1 MKKLLVILS
10 FTMLYASNT
19 EVPYTLQNVEEV
31 SAVDSELL
39 PLEQTLLPSKE
50 EPSTLENRSETSV
63 SQDKTE
69 EKESMITP
77 SSETESMQNQ
87 EQKIQK
93 IRESLHIAEP
103 SAREKKIDAI
113 RKELHID
120 YQVPKSESRL
130 DKGVANIK
138 EKFEAIDL
146 QSSISKVKDM
156 VGLGEE
162 KKKEEG
168 FSISDSLQSIGLD
181 IELPSLWGSKPKKK
195 DHSLFGIGFL
205 GDIKDTGTS
214 FYKGAKY
221 SGQSAEMMSGMV
233 YKSSKMYNTMF
244 GMFDDSPLNIFEEE
258 EEPSLFD
265 VFEHGNSILDMFD

>member
-63 SQDKTE
+63 SQDKTK

-233 YKSSKMYNTMF
+233 YKSSKMYNTIF